1 MRRDAGA
8 NQPTEELARA
18 IGRISGKTFGLEP
31 QALVS
36 PLDHGHLI
44 LWRQIAAPRVNL
56 FHWRKFMTRRHF
68 TVTILVWALLALRDA
83 TPSLADDTGKLIG
96 TWKLV
101 SAVSEELATGQ
112 KTNIYKGTPIGF
124 ITYGADGRVMTI
136 IVDSPR
142 KKPSGAVATAVEA
155 EALFRSMAAYAGTY
169 TIEGNQV
176 IHRPDVSWNETWTGT
191 DQVREYKFDGERLIL
206 ATSPSPNPRSGKM
219 SVRSLVWEKIK

>member
-1 MRRDAGA
+1 
-8 NQPTEELARA
+8 
-18 IGRISGKTFGLEP
+18 
-31 QALVS
+31 
-36 PLDHGHLI
+36 
-44 LWRQIAAPRVNL
+44 
-56 FHWRKFMTRRHF
+56 MTRRHA
-68 TVTILVWALLALRDA
+68 TVIILVWALLTLRDA
-83 TPSLADDTGKLIG
+83 TPSLADDTDKLIG

-112 KTNIYKGTPIGF
+112 KTNFYEGTPIGF
-124 ITYGADGRVMTI
+124 ITYGADGRVMTVI
-136 IVDSPR
+136 ADSPR

-169 TIEGNQV
+169 TIKGNQV